1 VTNQLSLLYEPSV
14 LPNPPF
20 ETFIER
26 VPSNSDLPKRIEEW
40 KILRRSGWDLTA
52 LLAPDSK
59 TVLAL
64 GCRGA
69 A

>member
-14 LPNPPF
+14 LPTPPF

-40 KILRRSGWDLTA
+40 KILRRSGWDMTA

>member
-1 VTNQLSLLYEPSV
+1 
-14 LPNPPF
+14 LPDPPF

-40 KILRRSGWDLTA
+40 KILRRSGWDMTA

>member
-1 VTNQLSLLYEPSV
+1 V

-40 KILRRSGWDLTA
+40 KVLRRSGWDMTA